1 MREVIKALQASVA
14 QGRPAALATVV
25 STWGSAPRP
34 PGSKMLVAEDGSM
47 VGSVSA
53 GCVEG
58 AVVMREQ
65 RPRLLTYG
73 VADDT
78 AWQVGLAC
86 GGEIRVF
93 VEPVS
98 SLEASAAEGE
108 PRLLDVIGRAIEE
121 DRTVVRAVVVS
132 GPAPTLGRSLVTDSQ
147 GRAASTLQEDLMTA
161 LSSAA
166 EPLLTGGLSQSRSF
180 PAAQGEAEVFFDVIS
195 PPPSLVIVGAVH
207 IGESLCRQAKLLGYR
222 VIVVD
227 PRRGFNTEA
236 RFAEADERRIAW
248 PQEAFKDIGLTS
260 GTAVAVLSHDPK
272 IDDRGVM
279 AALRSPAFYVGALG
293 SSRTTRLRQER
304 LLAEGMGK
312 DELARLHAPI
322 GLDLKGRAPE
332 EIALSILAEIVA
344 VRSGSALAP

>member
-58 AVVMREQ
+58 AVVEEALGVMRDQ

-98 SLEASAAEGE
+98 DLQASAG
-108 PRLLDVIGRAIEE
+108 PDDPSLLDVIGQAIEANQ
-121 DRTVVRAVVVS
+121 TVVRGVVVA
-132 GPAPTLGRSLVTDSQ
+132 GPETLVGRSLVMDCTRSSCVH
-147 GRAASTLQEDLMTA
+147 AARRSEDCA
-161 LSSAA
+161 
-166 EPLLTGGLSQSRSF
+166 
-180 PAAQGEAEVFFDVIS
+180 I
-195 PPPSLVIVGAVH
+195 
-207 IGESLCRQAKLLGYR
+207 
-222 VIVVD
+222 
-227 PRRGFNTEA
+227 
-236 RFAEADERRIAW
+236 ERR
-248 PQEAFKDIGLTS
+248 
-260 GTAVAVLSHDPK
+260 
-272 IDDRGVM
+272 
-279 AALRSPAFYVGALG
+279 
-293 SSRTTRLRQER
+293 
-304 LLAEGMGK
+304 
-312 DELARLHAPI
+312 HAPANR
-322 GLDLKGRAPE
+322 D
-332 EIALSILAEIVA
+332 AE
-344 VRSGSALAP
+344 SKP

>member
-58 AVVMREQ
+58 AVVEEALGVMRDQ

-98 SLEASAAEGE
+98 SLRPRQAEGE
-108 PRLLDVIGRAIEE
+108 PRSLDVIGQAIEAN
-121 DRTVVRAVVVS
+121 RTVVRGVVVA
-132 GPAPTLGRSLVTDSQ
+132 GPETLAGPVAGDGLTRSSCVH
-147 GRAASTLQEDLMTA
+147 AARRSEDCA
-161 LSSAA
+161 
-166 EPLLTGGLSQSRSF
+166 
-180 PAAQGEAEVFFDVIS
+180 I
-195 PPPSLVIVGAVH
+195 
-207 IGESLCRQAKLLGYR
+207 
-222 VIVVD
+222 
-227 PRRGFNTEA
+227 
-236 RFAEADERRIAW
+236 ERR
-248 PQEAFKDIGLTS
+248 
-260 GTAVAVLSHDPK
+260 
-272 IDDRGVM
+272 
-279 AALRSPAFYVGALG
+279 
-293 SSRTTRLRQER
+293 
-304 LLAEGMGK
+304 
-312 DELARLHAPI
+312 HAPANR
-322 GLDLKGRAPE
+322 D
-332 EIALSILAEIVA
+332 AE
-344 VRSGSALAP
+344 SKP